1 MGLKGGSSAG
11 LGCLE
16 IVEIVE
22 AFEQA
27 NSVRIE
33 LRAELAS
40 FLGKRDM
47 VWTASAFERS
57 IDRGGQL
64 PLAYANVR
72 CGEKR
77 LARVEAVVLQLLY
90 ALDFQIAQ
98 HEFASTIIK
107 RA

>member
-1 MGLKGGSSAG
+1 MALKNGSSVG

-16 IVEIVE
+16 MVEVVE

-33 LRAELAS
+33 LRAELTT
-40 FLGKRDM
+40 FQGRRDM
-47 VWTASAFERS
+47 LWTASAFERS
-57 IDRGGQL
+57 IESGGQL
-64 PLAYANVR
+64 PLAYANAR

-77 LARVEAVVLQLLY
+77 LVTVEAVVLQLLY
-90 ALDFQIAQ
+90 ALDFQLAQ
-98 HEFASTIIK
+98 HEFASTIIN